1 MNPSLIELITSDLD
15 AIRDQPAVD
24 LARACPGPEL
34 LQQLAELE
42 AFRHTTGNLYHRVRA
57 AVIQHAVYRYVLQ
70 ESGDI
75 PSDGRIDETAH
86 KDFLNRRFEE
96 SIDRW
101 LKLAHE
107 HGLDRTTAS
116 CLAAAYEQT
125 AFATLADQ
133 VRRSVRQ
140 CPGNRWM
147 FRVGSAEEHPLRLHQ
162 ALYKRDPGTGLYPI
176 LTERTPVRLDLS
188 HSGWSDIFFLGMDY
202 PEGARVINISVD
214 LGVHARDQAPT
225 PPIETRVRLL
235 DEPILRLTSVDLGD
249 TKDVTTLEELFNFG
263 NDYLGLVKAGVIAS
277 GLVPPSLEGTGASL
291 TDVLATVI
299 RPGMGLEVVCKVN
312 DIPKGSRLAVST
324 NLLASII
331 SLLMRA
337 TGQTKSLTE
346 GLTPQESR
354 VVVARA
360 ILGEWLGGSGGGWQ
374 DSGGVFPGIKT
385 IEGALAQPGD
395 PEWQVSRG
403 RLLPDHKLLDAQAL
417 GEETAA
423 AVAEKLAQS
432 LILIHG
438 GMAQNVGP
446 ILNMVTE
453 KYLLRG
459 VKESAARQESL
470 AIFGEIVDSI
480 RTADIRRLAGLTD
493 RHFNGPLKTMIPWVS
508 NRFTETII
516 ERMKA
521 RYGER
526 FWGFLM
532 LGGMSGGGMGLFVD
546 PEIGPHIRGEVL
558 ELIRTAK
565 AELDDALPFAMEP
578 VVYDFS
584 INPRGTWAE
593 LTNGPAAVMPESY
606 LKLVVSRLPAGGG
619 GGWAASRRAEMY
631 QFATGVTGEPNQIEV
646 LKTLVGQIFPLDR
659 GTVRPNAAE
668 WDAEARRIREA
679 YGFDAIQHAKNRED
693 LLRGRIGLARNRLPN
708 SVEVTD
714 VRDQDVIDVR
724 LFDKKIC
731 SITDSPVSVAV
742 VSLAAGVG
750 SRWTTGAGVVKAV
763 NPFVPL
769 GGRHR
774 SFLEIHLAKTRQ
786 AQTTTG
792 TKIPHMVTTSYLTR
806 RAVERHWGRW
816 SREWQDLAVYLS
828 EGRAIGQRLVPTR
841 RDLQFLWEEST
852 QALLDENKQKVR
864 DAGRR
869 AILDWATAT
878 GEASD
883 YVDNLPS
890 QRFNPPGHFY
900 EIPNLMTSGTLGKVL
915 RGQPDLRWLMIHN
928 IDTLGATVDPAVLAQ
943 AERSGAAVCY
953 EVISKRVED
962 HGGGLARVGGRPRLL
977 EGLAQP
983 REETDYDL
991 RYYNTLTTWLNLDRW
1006 LALLGLS
1013 RSDLIEDRKGRI
1025 EEAVR
1030 ELASR
1035 LPAYVTIKDVKRRW
1049 GFGQEDVFPVAQ
1061 LERLWGD
1068 LSGLDEVETAFLV
1081 VDRRRGQ
1088 QLKDPAQLDGWAS
1101 DGSLE
1106 YVAGLCDF
1114 EENSSD

>member
-1 MNPSLIELITSDLD
+1 MKPTLIDLISSED
-15 AIRDQPAVD
+15 ADIRDQPAVE
-24 LARACPGPEL
+24 LAQSMPVAEL
-34 LQQLAELE
+34 LTQLKDLE
-42 AFRHTTGNLYHRVRA
+42 DFRLSTSNLYHRVRA
-57 AVIQHAVYRYVLQ
+57 AVIQHAVYRFVLQ
-70 ESGDI
+70 ECDSL
-75 PSDGRIDETAH
+75 PSDGRIDEHAY
-86 KDFLNRRFEE
+86 KDYLNRRFEE
-96 SIDRW
+96 SISQW
-101 LKLAHE
+101 LKLSNQN
-107 HGLDRTTAS
+107 GLDRTTAS
-116 CLAAAYEQT
+116 CLAAAYAQS

-140 CPGNRWM
+140 CPGNKWM
-147 FRVGSAEEHPLRLHQ
+147 FRVGSAEEHPLRLSPS
-162 ALYKRDPGTGLYPI
+162 LLKRDGATGLYPI
-176 LTERTPVRLDLS
+176 MTERTPVRMDLS

-214 LGVHARDQAPT
+214 LGVHGRDKSPI
-225 PPIETRVRLL
+225 PPIETRVRVI
-235 DEPILRLTSVDLGD
+235 DEPVLRLSSVDLGD
-249 TKDVTTLEELFNFG
+249 TKDVTSLDDLFNFG

-277 GLVPPSLEGTGASL
+277 GLVPASLEGSGESL
-291 TDVLATVI
+291 ADILAAVV

-337 TGQTKSLTE
+337 TGQTKALTG
-346 GLTPQESR
+346 GLTPEESK

-385 IEGALAQPGD
+385 IQGAVAEPGD
-395 PEWQVSRG
+395 PEWQISRG
-403 RLLPDHKLLDAQAL
+403 RLLPDHKLLDAQEL
-417 GEETAA
+417 GEKTASELA
-423 AVAEKLAQS
+423 DKLARG

-459 VKESAARQESL
+459 RNESAARQESL
-470 AIFGEIVDSI
+470 GIFEEIVESI
-480 RTADIRRLAGLTD
+480 RTADVKRLAGLTD
-493 RHFNGPLKTMIPWVS
+493 RNFHGPLKTMIPWVS
-508 NRFTETII
+508 NRYTETII

-521 RYGER
+521 KYGDQ

-565 AELDDALPFAMEP
+565 AELDDALPFAMDP
-578 VVYDFS
+578 VVYDFQ

-593 LTNGPAAVMPESY
+593 IATGSAAIMPESY
-606 LKLVVSRLPAGGG
+606 LRLIVSKLQPGSGGA
-619 GGWAASRRAEMY
+619 WTATRRAEMF
-631 QFATGVTGEPNQIEV
+631 QFATGVTGEPSQIDV
-646 LKTLVGQIFPLDR
+646 LKTLVGQMFPLDR

-668 WDAEARRIREA
+668 WELESRKIREA
-679 YGFDAIQHAKNRED
+679 YGFDPIQHAKNRED

-714 VRDQDVIDVR
+714 VRDQDVIDTRKSKTPTV
-724 LFDKKIC
+724 
-731 SITDSPVSVAV
+731 TVSSKATYNQGQVAV

-750 SRWTTGAGVVKAV
+750 SRWTSGAGVVKAV
-763 NPFVPL
+763 NPFVPMGL
-769 GGRHR
+769 RHR
-774 SFLEIHLAKTRQ
+774 SFLEIHLAKTRR
-786 AQTTTG
+786 AQSLSG
-792 TKIPHMVTTSYLTR
+792 SVIPHLVTTSYLTKS
-806 RAVERHWGRW
+806 AVDRHWSNW
-816 SREWQDLAVYLS
+816 SREWSDLAVYLS
-828 EGRAIGQRLVPTR
+828 EGRAIGQRLIPTR

-869 AILDWATAT
+869 AILDWATTT

-883 YVDNLPS
+883 YVDNIAS
-890 QRFNPPGHFY
+890 QRFHPPGHFY

-915 RGQPDLRWLMIHN
+915 RDHPDLRWLMIHN
-928 IDTLGATVDPAVLAQ
+928 IDTLGATVDPEMLAQ
-943 AERSGAAVCY
+943 AESSGAAVCY

-991 RYYNTLTTWLNLDRW
+991 RYYNTLTTWLDLDRW
-1006 LALLGLS
+1006 LAILGLS
-1013 RSDLIEDRKGRI
+1013 RADLTENRQSRI
-1025 EEAVR
+1025 EESVR

-1049 GFGQEDVFPVAQ
+1049 GFGQEDIFPVAQ
-1061 LERLWGD
+1061 LERIWGD
-1068 LSGLDEVETAFLV
+1068 LSGLDEVDTAFLV
-1081 VDRRRGQ
+1081 VDRLRGQ
-1088 QLKDPAQLDGWAS
+1088 QLKDPAQLDGWAN
-1101 DGSLE
+1101 DGSLD
-1106 YVAGLCDF
+1106 YIANLCDF
-1114 EENSSD
+1114 S